1 VFKRANQHAFEPA
14 GEKKDTALK
23 KSAFFINFFVA
34 RQGAVVVH
42 I

>member
-1 VFKRANQHAFEPA
+1 LCSNARINTLLSQQA
-14 GEKKDTALK
+14 KKDRPLK